1 MAYIGVAAAPFGGPT
16 LLSLLNMSLK
26 TKAAE
31 RVRHADQAQREKA
44 ANKFEEEAGM
54 PIEAVG
60 GIVID
65 EVSFI
70 ELGVFGHLDA
80 DMRTLLGSDACEL
93 LCGGMPLLLA
103 GDCHQKPPPG
113 STPWHQTMV
122 KVAFGEGENPRRA
135 GATAAKQ
142 RGLALLCAARRTE
155 LVRLMR
161 ARGDEQFIAYQRQ
174 MRRAADRQPVPD
186 AFVRALRRVSAADLA
201 ADGAWRFAPIGVLS
215 HIERDALNLAQ
226 LMAFAREF
234 DLPVVRWR
242 LPLVDDAFASESE
255 RQEFYEHEPNL
266 WGYYVEGAPAH
277 LLETIKSVRK
287 LVNGSPVLL
296 DSLQVKSDADRQLL
310 VAAYAVGYSAAMV
323 TLSEPPE
330 AVNVECCG
338 GRHGRSTAAVARGA
352 ARGPLG
358 AHPGVRR
365 GRRAGRAHLALVQR
379 RGGGLL

>member
-1 MAYIGVAAAPFGGPT
+1 MAYTGVAAAPFGGPT

-44 ANKFEEEAGM
+44 AKKFEEEAGM

-80 DMRTLLGSDACEL
+80 DLRTLLGSDACEL

-186 AFVRALRRVSAADLA
+186 AFVRALRRVT
-201 ADGAWRFAPIGVLS
+201 APLTS
-215 HIERDALNLAQ
+215 
-226 LMAFAREF
+226 
-234 DLPVVRWR
+234 LP
-242 LPLVDDAFASESE
+242 
-255 RQEFYEHEPNL
+255 
-266 WGYYVEGAPAH
+266 
-277 LLETIKSVRK
+277 T
-287 LVNGSPVLL
+287 
-296 DSLQVKSDADRQLL
+296 
-310 VAAYAVGYSAAMV
+310 
-323 TLSEPPE
+323 
-330 AVNVECCG
+330 
-338 GRHGRSTAAVARGA
+338 ARGA
-352 ARGPLG
+352 LRPLG
-358 AHPGVRR
+358 CSRTSSVTRSTWRSSWPS
-365 GRRAGRAHLALVQR
+365 RASSTCPSCAGGCRSLTVHLRASRSAKSSTSTSPTCGATTSRARPPAPARNDQVGPQAR
-379 RGGGLL
+379 KRQPSAP